1 MPKTG
6 PVDTQE
12 TAKIEH
18 GPLRQSRGVP
28 PQWTMRV
35 LLIEDDPAVAAGIV
49 DALTGAA
56 HDVRHES
63 TGADGIRAARADSP
77 DLVVLDLG
85 LPDLDGTDVCRT
97 IRSESAVPIIVVSA
111 RSEEIDRVLALE
123 MGADD
128 FLVKPFGVRELIAR
142 IRAVTRRTMS
152 DAHAV
157 AAPSERR
164 LGPLLIDLR
173 GQRIWVDGAPVHLTT
188 IEYQLLLFLSQEP
201 GTVRPRSDILRE
213 VWKTEWF
220 GATKTLDAHVAAL
233 RKKLGSPAWIE
244 SVRAVGFRFE
254 IPA

>member
-1 MPKTG
+1 MNI
-6 PVDTQE
+6 QE
-12 TAKIEH
+12 SVKIDPADPRSGLTA
-18 GPLRQSRGVP
+18 R

-35 LLIEDDPAVAAGIV
+35 LLIEDDPAIAAGVV

-56 HDVRHES
+56 HQVLHVS
-63 TGADGIRAARADSP
+63 TGGEGLQVAREEHP

-85 LPDLDGTDVCRT
+85 LPDMDGTDVCRG
-97 IRSESAVPIIVVSA
+97 IRVESTVPIIVISA

-128 FLVKPFGVRELIAR
+128 YLVKPFGIRELIAR
-142 IRAVTRRTMS
+142 IRAVARRVQP
-152 DAHAV
+152 DAAAAV
-157 AAPSERR
+157 AVAVERR

-173 GQRIWVDGAPVHLTT
+173 GQRITLNDVPVHLTA
-188 IEYQLLLFLSQEP
+188 IEYQLLVYLSQEP

-213 VWKTEWF
+213 VWKTDWF

>member
-1 MPKTG
+1 
-6 PVDTQE
+6 
-12 TAKIEH
+12 
-18 GPLRQSRGVP
+18 
-28 PQWTMRV
+28 MRV

-56 HDVRHES
+56 HEVRHES
-63 TGADGIRAARADSP
+63 TGAGGIRAAIDDSP

-97 IRSESAVPIIVVSA
+97 IRTESSVPIIVVSA

-142 IRAVTRRTMS
+142 IRAVTRRTMG
-152 DAHAV
+152 DAQTV
-157 AAPSERR
+157 AAPTERR

-173 GQRIWVDGAPVHLTT
+173 GQRIWVDDVPVHLTT

-201 GTVRPRSDILRE
+201 GAVRPRSDILRE
-213 VWKTEWF
+213 VWQTEWF

>member
-1 MPKTG
+1 
-6 PVDTQE
+6 
-12 TAKIEH
+12 
-18 GPLRQSRGVP
+18 
-28 PQWTMRV
+28 MRV

-56 HDVRHES
+56 HEVRHES
-63 TGADGIRAARADSP
+63 TGADGIRAAHDDAP

-85 LPDLDGTDVCRT
+85 LPDLDGTDVCRA
-97 IRSESAVPIIVVSA
+97 IRTESTVPIIVVSA

-142 IRAVTRRTMS
+142 IRAVTRRTMGDGNAS
-152 DAHAV
+152 V
-157 AAPSERR
+157 PAATERR

-173 GQRIWVDGAPVHLTT
+173 GQRIWVDDIAVHLTT

-201 GTVRPRSDILRE
+201 GAVRPRSDILRE
-213 VWKTEWF
+213 VWQTEWF

-233 RKKLGSPAWIE
+233 RKKLGSPAWIQ

>member
-1 MPKTG
+1 
-6 PVDTQE
+6 
-12 TAKIEH
+12 
-18 GPLRQSRGVP
+18 
-28 PQWTMRV
+28 MRV

-56 HDVRHES
+56 HEVRHES
-63 TGADGIRAARADSP
+63 TGADGIRAARDDSP

-85 LPDLDGTDVCRT
+85 LPDLDGTDVCRA
-97 IRSESAVPIIVVSA
+97 IRAESSVPIIVVSA

-142 IRAVTRRTMS
+142 IRAVTRRTRG
-152 DAHAV
+152 DGQAT
-157 AAPSERR
+157 AAPTERR

-173 GQRIWVDGAPVHLTT
+173 GQRIWVDDVPVHLTT
-188 IEYQLLLFLSQEP
+188 IEYQLLVFLSQEP
-201 GTVRPRSDILRE
+201 GAVRPRSDILRE
-213 VWKTEWF
+213 VWQTEWF
-220 GATKTLDAHVAAL
+220 GATQTLDAHVAAL

>member
-1 MPKTG
+1 
-6 PVDTQE
+6 
-12 TAKIEH
+12 
-18 GPLRQSRGVP
+18 
-28 PQWTMRV
+28 MRV

-56 HDVRHES
+56 HEVRHES
-63 TGADGIRAARADSP
+63 TGADGIRAARDDSP

-85 LPDLDGTDVCRT
+85 LPDLDGTDVCRA
-97 IRSESAVPIIVVSA
+97 IRAESSVPIIVVSA

-123 MGADD
+123 MGAD

-142 IRAVTRRTMS
+142 IRAVTRRTRG
-152 DAHAV
+152 DGQAT
-157 AAPSERR
+157 AAPTERR

-173 GQRIWVDGAPVHLTT
+173 GQRIWVDDVPVHLTT
-188 IEYQLLLFLSQEP
+188 IEYQLLVFLSQEP
-201 GTVRPRSDILRE
+201 GAVRPRSDILRE
-213 VWKTEWF
+213 VWQTEWF

>member
-1 MPKTG
+1 
-6 PVDTQE
+6 
-12 TAKIEH
+12 
-18 GPLRQSRGVP
+18 
-28 PQWTMRV
+28 MRV

-56 HDVRHES
+56 HEVRHES
-63 TGADGIRAARADSP
+63 TGADGIRAARDGAP

-85 LPDLDGTDVCRT
+85 LPDLDGTDVCRA
-97 IRSESAVPIIVVSA
+97 IRTESTVPIIVVSA

-142 IRAVTRRTMS
+142 IRAVTRRTMG
-152 DAHAV
+152 DGQGV
-157 AAPSERR
+157 AAPTERR
-164 LGPLLIDLR
+164 LGRLLIDLR
-173 GQRIWVDGAPVHLTT
+173 GQRIWVDDVPVHLTT

-201 GTVRPRSDILRE
+201 GAVRPRSDILRE
-213 VWKTEWF
+213 VWQTEWF

-244 SVRAVGFRFE
+244 SVRGVGFRFE

>member
-1 MPKTG
+1 M
-6 PVDTQE
+6 
-12 TAKIEH
+12 H
-18 GPLRQSRGVP
+18 
-28 PQWTMRV
+28 V
-35 LLIEDDPAVAAGIV
+35 LLIEDDPAIAAGVV

-56 HDVRHES
+56 HRVQHVS
-63 TGADGIRAARADSP
+63 TGAEGLRAVRESVP

-85 LPDLDGTDVCRT
+85 LPDIDGTDVCRS
-97 IRSESAVPIIVVSA
+97 IRAESSVPIIVISA

-128 FLVKPFGVRELIAR
+128 FLVKPFGIRELIAR
-142 IRAVTRRTMS
+142 IRAVSRRVQPD
-152 DAHAV
+152 DAGPA
-157 AAPSERR
+157 STERR
-164 LGPLLIDLR
+164 LGPLVIDLR
-173 GQRIWVDGAPVHLTT
+173 GQRITLNAAPVHLTA
-188 IEYQLLLFLSQEP
+188 IEYQLLVYLSQEP
-201 GTVRPRSDILRE
+201 GAVRPRSDILRE

>member
-1 MPKTG
+1 
-6 PVDTQE
+6 
-12 TAKIEH
+12 
-18 GPLRQSRGVP
+18 
-28 PQWTMRV
+28 MRV

-56 HDVRHES
+56 HEVRHES
-63 TGADGIRAARADSP
+63 TGTDGIRAAHDDPP

-85 LPDLDGTDVCRT
+85 LPDLDGTDVCRA
-97 IRSESAVPIIVVSA
+97 IRGESTVPIIVVSA

-142 IRAVTRRTMS
+142 IRAITRRTMS
-152 DAHAV
+152 DGPA
-157 AAPSERR
+157 AAPTERR

-173 GQRIWVDGAPVHLTT
+173 GQRIWVDNVPVHLTT
-188 IEYQLLLFLSQEP
+188 IEYQLLVFLSQEP
-201 GTVRPRSDILRE
+201 GAVRPRSDILRE
-213 VWKTEWF
+213 VWQTEWF

>member
-1 MPKTG
+1 M
-6 PVDTQE
+6 
-12 TAKIEH
+12 H
-18 GPLRQSRGVP
+18 
-28 PQWTMRV
+28 V
-35 LLIEDDPAVAAGIV
+35 LLIEDDPAIAAGVV

-56 HDVRHES
+56 HRVQHVS
-63 TGADGIRAARADSP
+63 TGAEGLRAVRESVP

-85 LPDLDGTDVCRT
+85 LPDIDGTDVCRS
-97 IRSESAVPIIVVSA
+97 IRAESSVPIIVISA

-128 FLVKPFGVRELIAR
+128 FLVKPFGIRELIAR
-142 IRAVTRRTMS
+142 IRAVSRRVQAD
-152 DAHAV
+152 DAGPA
-157 AAPSERR
+157 STERR
-164 LGPLLIDLR
+164 LGPLVIDLR
-173 GQRIWVDGAPVHLTT
+173 GQRITLNAAPVHLTA
-188 IEYQLLLFLSQEP
+188 IEYQLLVYLSQEP
-201 GTVRPRSDILRE
+201 GAVRPRSDILRE